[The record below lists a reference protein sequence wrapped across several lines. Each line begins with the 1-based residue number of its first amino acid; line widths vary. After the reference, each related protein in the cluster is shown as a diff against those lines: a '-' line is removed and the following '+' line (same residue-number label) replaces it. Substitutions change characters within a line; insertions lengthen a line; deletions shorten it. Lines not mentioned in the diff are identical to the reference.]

1 MRNKQRQ
8 MMTSTC
14 LDWRAAPRAPGRDGL
29 SNLRKVSLSLNFR
42 TGSDLGRQST
52 WSKSPIL
59 QVRNVKFKGAL
70 PGSYS
75 Q

>member
-1 MRNKQRQ
+1 MFRLEGG
-8 MMTSTC
+8 S
-14 LDWRAAPRAPGRDGL
+14 RAPGRDGL

-59 QVRNVKFKGAL
+59 QVRNVKFKG
-70 PGSYS
+70 GSS
-75 Q
+75 RVI